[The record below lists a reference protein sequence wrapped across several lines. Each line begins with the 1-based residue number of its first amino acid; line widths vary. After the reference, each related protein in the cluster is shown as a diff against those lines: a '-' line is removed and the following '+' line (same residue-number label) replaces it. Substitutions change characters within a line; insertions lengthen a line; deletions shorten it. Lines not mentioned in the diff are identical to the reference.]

1 MSDTADDLLDE
12 LSQLEDASADM
23 QKEVKTASDNNKKL
37 EESGNADSLD
47 SAALSLEAAKTAQL
61 AAEQSQ
67 NAADA
72 AIKLSHEQKA
82 QVMELSDSNIAWR
95 QSLRTASND
104 LKSARNAVTTM
115 MTVSIVFSVISV
127 GIMGWLL
134 NSLNKKNETLK
145 GDVFDIINTENT
157 LFNKNL
163 NLKIDQLSSLIEALA
178 ADIQRLSRSTP
189 AQDRMPA
196 RGEKR
201 PSLPEPEAKPKNQPE
216 KSAEPTANSKENQA
230 SAMDAKTIR
239 PDFTEL
245 KNEMHQLSGSREKQ
259 LKHIQGLLDQI
270 LNAQE
275 KIQATALHQASKKQA
290 MPTTTVVSSG
300 LTDEQVKKLNGIAWA
315 VSTQR
320 KLLKEIQ
327 KTLSAQKPAKATAPD
342 KTPKAL
348 NKIDASLKHLSTQVR
363 ELKTQQDHIQKKVQG
378 LENVT
383 QELAKRPQP
392 YSYRSE
398 EPPVETINE

>member
-12 LSQLEDASADM
+12 LSQLEDASSDM
-23 QKEVKTASDNNKKL
+23 QKEAKTASDNTKKL
-37 EESGNADSLD
+37 EASGSADSLD

-82 QVMELSDSNIAWR
+82 QIMELSDSNIAWR

-104 LKSARNAVTTM
+104 LKSARNAVTIM
-115 MTVSIVFSVISV
+115 MTVAIVVSVISV
-127 GIMGWLL
+127 SIMGWLL
-134 NSLNKKNETLK
+134 NSLNKKNEMLK

-178 ADIQRLSRSTP
+178 ADIQRLNRSGSQPNLSSNNEEKTMP
-189 AQDRMPA
+189 MPA
-196 RGEKR
+196 AD
-201 PSLPEPEAKPKNQPE
+201 SNPKASTE
-216 KSAEPTANSKENQA
+216 EPTEVSTSSQEAQVSSVETKIIQ
-230 SAMDAKTIR
+230 
-239 PDFTEL
+239 PDLTEL
-245 KNEMHQLSGSREKQ
+245 KSEMEQLSNSREEQ

-270 LNAQE
+270 LKTQE
-275 KIQATALHQASKKQA
+275 KIQATTLHQASKKQA
-290 MPTTTVVSSG
+290 MPDTTVVSSG
-300 LTDEQVKKLNGIAWA
+300 LTDEQVKKLNGIAWS
-315 VSTQR
+315 VSIQR

-327 KTLSAQKPAKATAPD
+327 KTLTAQKPAKAAPNN
-342 KTPKAL
+342 TPKAL
-348 NKIDASLKHLSTQVR
+348 DKIDASLKHLSTQVR

-378 LENVT
+378 LESVT
-383 QELAKRPQP
+383 QELAARPQP
-392 YSYRSE
+392 YSYRSK
-398 EPPVETINE
+398 EPPVQTINE

>member
-12 LSQLEDASADM
+12 LSQLEDASSDM
-23 QKEVKTASDNNKKL
+23 QKEVKTASDNTKKL
-37 EESGNADSLD
+37 EASGNADSLD

-82 QVMELSDSNIAWR
+82 QIMELSDSNIAWR

-104 LKSARNAVTTM
+104 LKSARNAVTIM
-115 MTVSIVFSVISV
+115 MTVSIVVSVISV
-127 GIMGWLL
+127 SIMGWLL
-134 NSLNKKNETLK
+134 NSLNKKNEILK

-178 ADIQRLSRSTP
+178 GDIQRLSRSSSQQNLSSMNEEKP
-189 AQDRMPA
+189 MPA
-196 RGEKR
+196 ED
-201 PSLPEPEAKPKNQPE
+201 S
-216 KSAEPTANSKENQA
+216 KSKEPTGKPAETQATSQETQA
-230 SAMDAKTIR
+230 SSVETKIIR
-239 PDFTEL
+239 PDLTEL
-245 KNEMHQLSGSREKQ
+245 KSEMKQLSNTREKQ

-270 LNAQE
+270 LKTQD
-275 KIQATALHQASKKQA
+275 KIQATTLHQASKKQVI
-290 MPTTTVVSSG
+290 PTTATTVVSSG

-327 KTLSAQKPAKATAPD
+327 KTLNTQKTVKSAPNN

-348 NKIDASLKHLSTQVR
+348 DKIDASLKHLSTQVR

-383 QELAKRPQP
+383 QELAARPQP

-398 EPPVETINE
+398 APPVQTINE

>member
-37 EESGNADSLD
+37 EASGDADSLD

-104 LKSARNAVTTM
+104 LKSAKNAVTIM
-115 MTVSIVFSVISV
+115 MTVSIIFSVISV

-134 NSLNKKNETLK
+134 SSLNKKHEALK
-145 GDVFDIINTENT
+145 GDIFDIINTENT

-163 NLKIDQLSSLIEALA
+163 TLKIDQLSSLIEALA
-178 ADIQRLSRSTP
+178 ADIQQLSRSTSG
-189 AQDRMPA
+189 QNMPA
-196 RGEKR
+196 SEEK
-201 PSLPEPEAKPKNQPE
+201 PLTPLEAEPKPQIEQPEASNTPE
-216 KSAEPTANSKENQA
+216 ETQTPTL
-230 SAMDAKTIR
+230 KTQMVR
-239 PDFTEL
+239 PDLTEL
-245 KNEMHQLSGSREKQ
+245 KDEMKHLSEARKEQLNR
-259 LKHIQGLLDQI
+259 IQKLLDEI
-270 LNAQE
+270 VETQE
-275 KIQATALHQASKKQA
+275 KIQATTLHQASQKQA

-300 LTDEQVKKLNGIAWA
+300 LTEAQVKKLNGIAWA

-327 KTLSAQKPAKATAPD
+327 KTLNAQKSVKAAPNN
-342 KTPKAL
+342 TPKAL
-348 NKIDASLKHLSTQVR
+348 GKIDASLKHLSTQVR
-363 ELKTQQDHIQKKVQG
+363 ELKSQQDHIQKKVQG

-383 QELAKRPQP
+383 QELAARPQP

-398 EPPVETINE
+398 APPVKTINE

>member
-23 QKEVKTASDNNKKL
+23 QNKVKTASDNNKKL
-37 EESGNADSLD
+37 EAAGDADSLD

-104 LKSARNAVTTM
+104 LKSAKNAVTIM
-115 MTVSIVFSVISV
+115 MTVSIVLSIISV

-134 NSLNKKNETLK
+134 NSLNKKNEALK

-189 AQDRMPA
+189 EQSSMSSS
-196 RGEKR
+196 GEKR
-201 PSLPEPEAKPKNQPE
+201 FSLPDPEVKPKTQPE
-216 KSAEPTANSKENQA
+216 KPAEPTSTSKEPQV
-230 SAMDAKTIR
+230 SAMDTKTIR
-239 PDFTEL
+239 PDLTEL
-245 KNEMHQLSGSREKQ
+245 KSEMHQLSSSREKQ

-290 MPTTTVVSSG
+290 LPTTTVVSSG

-327 KTLSAQKPAKATAPD
+327 KTLSAQPPIKATPD

-348 NKIDASLKHLSTQVR
+348 DKIDASLKHLSTQVR

-383 QELAKRPQP
+383 QELAARPQP

>member
-37 EESGNADSLD
+37 EASGNADSLD

-104 LKSARNAVTTM
+104 LKSARNAVTIM

-134 NSLNKKNETLK
+134 NSLNKKNEVLK

-189 AQDRMPA
+189 VQDRMPA
-196 RGEKR
+196 SGEKR
-201 PSLPEPEAKPKNQPE
+201 PSLPEREAKPKSQSE
-216 KSAEPTANSKENQA
+216 KPAEPTANLKENQA
-230 SAMDAKTIR
+230 SAMDVKTIR

-245 KNEMHQLSGSREKQ
+245 KSEMHELSDSREKQ
-259 LKHIQGLLDQI
+259 LKHIEGVLDQI

-327 KTLSAQKPAKATAPD
+327 KTLSAQKPAKASSD

-348 NKIDASLKHLSTQVR
+348 DKIDASLKHLSTQVR

-378 LENVT
+378 LESVT
-383 QELAKRPQP
+383 QELAARPQP